1 LVALGVALVALLV
14 LLTEWGLGL
23 FGIADEHLYEDPF
36 VGFVPGR
43 DVFERIETPAGRA
56 AYATAAEKLAF
67 FNYQE
72 FAAEK
77 AAETYRIITVG
88 GSTTAGRPY
97 DDQVSFSN
105 WLRIYLAAMDPGRR
119 WEVINAG
126 AISYASYRVV
136 VLMKELV
143 RYEPDLIVVYTGHNE
158 FLEERSYAEII
169 HQNAALKR
177 LRIWLNGLR
186 SYALARRFWLDF
198 TAEQEE
204 SSVGL
209 EAEVTA
215 KLDNWTGLERY
226 HRDEEL
232 RRSVVE
238 HFDYNLRQIVAIA
251 RAHDIDLIF
260 VKPIS
265 NVKDFSPF
273 KSEPTS
279 SIGSA
284 EIARRETLL
293 AEAATHLAEDE
304 PAAALDLL
312 EQAARLD
319 PEFAETHFLIGRSH
333 LAMGDLEA
341 AREAFVRAKEL
352 DIAPLRALEP
362 IVDTVVEVAAEYKIP
377 LVDLPAILGSPILGN
392 EYLLDHV
399 HPDVPVHSLIAE
411 EVIRLLVEQGTV
423 HPQPSWSPAARQD
436 LFDQHLATLDH
447 SYYAER
453 DLNLAKVLGW
463 AGKIEEAEV
472 PLRRAVE
479 VLPDNP
485 EVHLNLGIV
494 LQKQGRWAEAAQE
507 LEKVVELQPELAE
520 AHFNL
525 GIVYGARGS
534 LDSAIQAL
542 QRAIELR
549 SEYAEA
555 FFNLG
560 VVYRRQGNLEAA
572 VDALQTALELEPG
585 AAETYAQLGLT
596 WRRMER
602 WPEAIAAFEE
612 SLRLQPDNP
621 RALAGLGGTLASQG
635 DLDAAQ
641 VRLLRAVER
650 DPSEPEAFFDLG
662 MVHRRRNQRAE
673 AAAAYRQAIELAPDY
688 SEAHNNLGI
697 LLAEEGDLEAA
708 SREFLGAIESDPD
721 YAEAYFNLG
730 VLYDGVGRGDDALR
744 AISRAVELAPDTP
757 RFRLALGLLLHARGQ
772 EAEAL
777 GHLQQARLAGAEIP
791 PEVERWMERQ

>member
-1 LVALGVALVALLV
+1 VALVGFLL

-23 FGIADEHLYEDPF
+23 FGIGDEHLYEDPF

-43 DVFERIETPAGRA
+43 DVFERVENSAGRLV
-56 AYATAAEKLAF
+56 YRTAAEKLSF
-67 FNYQE
+67 FNHQE

-77 AAETYRIITVG
+77 ASDTYRVIAVG

-97 DDQVSFSN
+97 DDRVSFSN
-105 WLRIYLAAMDPGRR
+105 WLRIYLAAMDPGRT

-143 RYEPDLIVVYTGHNE
+143 RYTPDLIVVYTGHNE
-158 FLEERSYAEII
+158 FLEERSYSEIV
-169 HQNAALKR
+169 HQNAALKS

-186 SYALARRFWLDF
+186 SYTLARRLWLDF
-198 TAEQEE
+198 GAEQEG
-204 SSVGL
+204 SSSGL

-232 RRSVVE
+232 RRSVIE

-265 NVKDFSPF
+265 NLKDFSPF

-279 SIGSA
+279 LLGSA
-284 EIARRETLL
+284 EIERREILL
-293 AEAATHLAEDE
+293 AEAVTDLGKDE
-304 PAAALDLL
+304 PAAALELL
-312 EQAARLD
+312 EQAAELD
-319 PEFAETHFLIGRSH
+319 PEFAETYFLIGQAH
-333 LAMGDLEA
+333 LAMGDLDA
-341 AREAFVRAKEL
+341 SRVALVRAKEL
-352 DIAPLRALEP
+352 DVAPLRALEP
-362 IVDTVVEVAAEYKIP
+362 IVDTVTGVAAEFEIP

-392 EYLLDHV
+392 EHLLDHV
-399 HPDVPVHSLIAE
+399 HPDLPVHSLIAE
-411 EVIRLLVEQGTV
+411 QVIRLLVEEGTV
-423 HPQPSWSPAARQD
+423 RPQPSWSPADRQH
-436 LFDQHLATLDH
+436 LFDQHLATLDR

-463 AGKIEEAEV
+463 AGKIEEAEP

-479 VLPDNP
+479 VLSDNP

-494 LQKQGRWAEAAQE
+494 LQKQGRWTEASQE
-507 LEKVVELQPELAE
+507 LEKAVELQPDLAE

-525 GIVYGARGS
+525 GVVYAALGS
-534 LDSAIQAL
+534 LDRASEAL
-542 QRAIELR
+542 LRAIEIR
-549 SEYAEA
+549 PAYAEA
-555 FFNLG
+555 YFNLG
-560 VVYRRQGNLEAA
+560 VVYRRQGNFDAA
-572 VDALQTALELEPG
+572 VDALHTALELEPG
-585 AAETYAQLGLT
+585 AAETYTQLGLV

-602 WPEAIAAFEE
+602 LAEATAAFEE
-612 SLRLQPDNP
+612 SLRLHPDNP
-621 RALAGLGGTLASQG
+621 RALAGLGGTLAAQG
-635 DLDAAQ
+635 DLDAAL
-641 VRLLRAVER
+641 VRLQRAVEK

-662 MVHRRRNQRAE
+662 MIYRRRDQRAE
-673 AAAAYRQAIELAPDY
+673 ATVAYRQAIELAPDY
-688 SEAHNNLGI
+688 AEARNNLGI
-697 LLAEEGDLEAA
+697 LLAEEGDVEAA
-708 SREFLGAIESDPD
+708 SRELLGAIERDPD

-744 AISRAVELAPDTP
+744 AIRQAVDLAPETS
-757 RFRLALGLLLHARGQ
+757 RFRLALGLLLRARGQ
-772 EAEAL
+772 KEEAL
-777 GHLQQARLAGAEIP
+777 RHLQQAQLAGMEIP